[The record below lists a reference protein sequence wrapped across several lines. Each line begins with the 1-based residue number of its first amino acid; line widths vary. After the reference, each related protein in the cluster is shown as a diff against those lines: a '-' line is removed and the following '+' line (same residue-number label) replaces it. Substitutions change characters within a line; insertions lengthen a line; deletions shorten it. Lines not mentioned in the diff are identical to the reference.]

1 MFFTHL
7 FEADIYYSMSCIPM
21 SLRLMLD
28 EAAIKLHLKTW
39 NQFSADEQWDL
50 ALHPVE
56 TSDQKAQFT
65 QRVSELIVGKTHQP
79 ISQLEPLK
87 RPTPWEIT
95 GAIPPEILDRA
106 KNLSE
111 EIDPLNWKNF
121 HTQQRFALVKLAKSG
136 HDSNNFLPALR
147 EFRHALA
154 EKIKVSEPHGLQ
166 NGFAALDA
174 VVLAGGKSSRFGSD
188 KTQLPASGAGPQ
200 RGGSDLTAR
209 AASLLTSLNFRKV
222 WVSSPT
228 PRHLPCATDLPD
240 DVPDLG
246 PLGGIATALLR
257 APYGVF
263 VIAADMPAASH
274 ELVASVVNAWD
285 GQALAVAP
293 KTGAGTADESWEPLC
308 AVYTKTALPAL
319 YRAACKKELGLQRR
333 LNEWAARTVELPPH
347 LQAQLTNI
355 NTVEDWQKF
364 QQQQ

>member
-1 MFFTHL
+1 
-7 FEADIYYSMSCIPM
+7 M

-39 NQFSADEQWDL
+39 NQFSADEQWDV
-50 ALHPVE
+50 ALHRVE
-56 TSDQKAQFT
+56 TPDQRALFT
-65 QRVSELIVGKTHQP
+65 QRVSELIVGKTHQL

-87 RPTPWEIT
+87 RPAPWEIT
-95 GAIPPEILDRA
+95 GAIPPEIMGRA
-106 KNLSE
+106 KILGE
-111 EIDPLNWKNF
+111 EIDPLSWKNF
-121 HTQQRFALVKLAKSG
+121 HTQERFALVKLAKSG

-154 EKIKVSEPHGLQ
+154 DKIKVSGLHGPQ
-166 NGFAALDA
+166 PGFAALDA

-188 KTQLPASGAGPQ
+188 KTQLQ
-200 RGGSDLTAR
+200 QGGEDLTAR

-222 WVSSPT
+222 WVSSPA
-228 PRHLPCATDLPD
+228 PRYLPRTTDLPD

-274 ELVASVVNAWD
+274 ELVSSVVNAWD
-285 GQALAVAP
+285 GRALAVAP
-293 KTGAGTADESWEPLC
+293 KSGAGTADESWEPLC
-308 AVYTKTALPAL
+308 AVYSNAALPAL
-319 YRAACKKELGLQRR
+319 FRAACKKELGLQRR
-333 LNEWAARTVELPPH
+333 LNQWAASAVQLPPH

-355 NTVEDWQKF
+355 NTVEDWQRF